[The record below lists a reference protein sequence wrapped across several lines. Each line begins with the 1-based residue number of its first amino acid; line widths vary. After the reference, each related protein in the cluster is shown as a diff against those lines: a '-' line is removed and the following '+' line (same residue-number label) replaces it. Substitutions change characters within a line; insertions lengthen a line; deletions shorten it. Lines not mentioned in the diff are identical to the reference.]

1 MSFTYTRYVAGHVAK
16 YRMLFTL
23 VILEGGEVPLAPMW
37 YRLRL

>member
-1 MSFTYTRYVAGHVAK
+1 MLLDMPQK

-37 YRLRL
+37 YRIRL